1 MDYAALREKLAAT
14 SGKRFWRC
22 LEELADDPDLE
33 TLLRRQFAGQAMA
46 WADPLDRRKFLSL
59 LGASLALAGISG
71 CSVQPPVE
79 TIMPYVRSPSKLT
92 PGIPLFFA
100 TAATVGE
107 STIGLLVESHE
118 GRPTKIEGNPDH
130 PASRGA
136 TDVFAQAVILEMYD
150 PDRSQT
156 VLSAGEISTRGDA
169 VVAIRAA
176 VEKQRGK
183 QGAGLRFLTPTVT
196 SPTLADQLAA
206 MLKVFPAARWH
217 QYEPAARDSRREGS
231 RLAFGELVNTI
242 YHFDRADVILS
253 LDADFLAPPGNLHYV
268 RDFADRRRVTSSAN
282 DAKRAAMNRLYVA
295 ECTPSITGAKA
306 DHRWAMRAAEVE
318 RFARAIAAKID
329 PRLTS
334 LAEGASHPVADASV
348 GALVRDL
355 QKTGAKSVVVAGDRQ
370 PPAVHAMA
378 HAMNGALGANGT
390 TVTYTD
396 PSEFEPTN
404 QMKSLAELTSDMA
417 AGSVEL
423 LVILDVNAVYSAPA
437 DLEFAKHLARIPL
450 SVHLGLYRDETAA
463 LCHWHIP
470 KAHFLESWSDARCCD
485 GTATIIQPLIAPLY
499 DGRTPHE
506 VLQLFAQPAET
517 TGYEIVRDY
526 WRRYWKDA
534 NRSEDFETFWETA
547 VHDGFIPDTSLSDK
561 KVAIQQDSIRTIGAV
576 NAATTRSGA
585 DSERPLEIVFATDPT
600 IFDGRFANNGWLQE
614 LPKPL
619 TKLTWDNAALIS
631 PALAERL
638 GLSAAVSGHGGE
650 HGEVTVDAVEL
661 SYAGHKLRAPVWI
674 MPGQPDGSV
683 TVHLGYGRTAAGR
696 VGSGIGFNA
705 NLLRTSAA
713 PWFDGGLEIRRTG
726 EQMALACTQYHH
738 RMEDRNLV
746 RTATLDEFRRDP
758 TFAKETAKSEVSG
771 HGQRTLPTLY
781 APQEHPY
788 NGYKWGMAIDLNACI
803 GCNACVVACQAENN
817 IPVVGKEQVTRG
829 REMHWIRIDRY
840 YRGRPDDPE
849 YFFQPV
855 NCMQCENA
863 PCELVCPVEATVHSD
878 EGLNDM
884 VYNRCVGTRYCSN
897 NCPYKVRRFNFLQ
910 YSDFTTPSL
919 QLLRNPEVTVRS
931 RGVMEKCTYCVQRIT
946 QGRIAAEK
954 EDRPVRDG
962 EVLTACQAVCPA
974 HAISFGDLNDQ
985 KSEIAEWKARPL
997 EYPLLGELNTVPR
1010 TTYLA
1015 ELRNPNLEIESA

>member
-1 MDYAALREKLAAT
+1 MDYAAMREKLAAT

-22 LEELADDPDLE
+22 LEELADDPEVE
-33 TLLRRQFAGQAMA
+33 TLLLRQFPGQATA

-59 LGASLALAGISG
+59 LGASLTLAGISG
-71 CSVQPPVE
+71 CSVQPPAE
-79 TIMPYVRSPSKLT
+79 TIMPYVRSPTKLT
-92 PGIPLFFA
+92 PGVSLFFA
-100 TAATVGE
+100 TAVTIGE
-107 STIGLLVESHE
+107 STTGLLVESHE

-130 PASRGA
+130 PASSGA
-136 TDVFAQAVILEMYD
+136 TDIFAQAAILDMYD

-156 VLSAGEISTRGDA
+156 VSSGDQISTWGDA
-169 VVAIRAA
+169 VTAIRAA
-176 VEKQRGK
+176 IEGQRGK
-183 QGAGLRFLTPTVT
+183 HGAGLRFLTPTVT
-196 SPTLADQLAA
+196 SPTLAGQLDAI
-206 MLKVFPAARWH
+206 LKAFPAARWH
-217 QYEPAARDSRREGS
+217 QYEPASRDARWEGS
-231 RLAFGELVNTI
+231 RLAFGEFVNTI
-242 YHFDRADVILS
+242 YHFDRADVIFS
-253 LDADFLAPPGNLHYV
+253 LDADFLAPPGNLQYV
-268 RDFADRRRVTSSAN
+268 RDFIDRRRVTASAS
-282 DAKRAAMNRLYVA
+282 DAKRATMNRLYVA

-318 RFARAIAAKID
+318 LFARAVAAKLD
-329 PRLTS
+329 PNLKS
-334 LAEGASHPVADASV
+334 LAEGMSHPVADAAV
-348 GALVRDL
+348 EALVRDL
-355 QKTGAKSVVVAGDRQ
+355 RKSGAKSVVVAGDRQ
-370 PPAVHAMA
+370 PPAVHALA
-378 HAMNGALGANGT
+378 HAMNDALGAVGT
-390 TVTYTD
+390 TVTFTD
-396 PSEFEPTN
+396 PIEFAPTN
-404 QMKSLAELTSDMA
+404 QMKSLADLATDMA
-417 AGSVEL
+417 AGFVEL
-423 LVILDVNAVYSAPA
+423 LVIVGVNAAYSAPA
-437 DLEFAKHLARIPL
+437 DLEFAKRLAKVPL
-450 SVHLGLYRDETAA
+450 SVHVGLYRDETAV
-463 LCHWHIP
+463 LCSWHIP
-470 KAHFLESWSDARCCD
+470 KAHFLESWSDARCFD
-485 GTATIIQPLIAPLY
+485 GTATIVQPLIAPLY
-499 DGRTPHE
+499 GGRTPHE
-506 VLQLFAQPAET
+506 VLQLFVVPAEM

-526 WRRYWKDA
+526 WRRRWKDA
-534 NRSEDFETFWETA
+534 NRPEDFETFWETA
-547 VHDGFIPDTSLSDK
+547 VHDGFVPDTALSEK
-561 KVAIQQDSIRTIGAV
+561 KVAIQQDWIRNIGAV
-576 NAATTRSGA
+576 NSATTRNGA
-585 DSERPLEIVFATDPT
+585 VSERPLEIVFATDPT

-631 PALAERL
+631 PAMAERL
-638 GLSAAVSGHGGE
+638 GVSAMVSGHGGE
-650 HGEVTVDAVEL
+650 HGEVTVDVVEL
-661 SYAGHKLRAPVWI
+661 HYAGRKLQAPVWI
-674 MPGQPDGSV
+674 MPGQPDNSV

-696 VGSGIGFNA
+696 IGSGIGFNA

-713 PWFDGGLEIRRTG
+713 PWFGSGLEIRRTG
-726 EQMALACTQYHH
+726 AQSPLACTQYHH
-738 RMEDRNLV
+738 RMEDRDLV

-758 TFAKETAKSEVSG
+758 TFVKESTKSDVAG

-781 APQEHPY
+781 APQEHSY

-840 YRGRPDDPE
+840 YRGKPDNPE

-919 QLLRNPEVTVRS
+919 QLLHNPEVTVRS

-954 EDRPVRDG
+954 EDRRVRDG

-985 KSEIAEWKARPL
+985 KSEVAAWKARPL
-997 EYPLLGELNTVPR
+997 EYPLLAELNTVPR

-1015 ELRNPNLEIESA
+1015 ELRNPNPEIENA